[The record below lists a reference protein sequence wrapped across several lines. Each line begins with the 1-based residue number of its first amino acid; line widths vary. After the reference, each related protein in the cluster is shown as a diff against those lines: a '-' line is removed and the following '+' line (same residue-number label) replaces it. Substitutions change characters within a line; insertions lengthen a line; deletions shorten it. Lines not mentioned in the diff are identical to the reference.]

1 MKNIFKLMAAF
12 AATALLLPACNVDNV
27 NATYTDYSNSE
38 VTFSQSVI
46 VATELSADATSFT
59 IELSRNNAKDAVT
72 VSIDNSKV
80 PAEFNC
86 PNSVS
91 FAAGEYKAE
100 LLLNLTNLAVGTK
113 VTGTLAILTP
123 EAVNA
128 NVAKAITVN
137 FTLAKAYVWEN
148 YGWCNYTDDIVT
160 AFFGLPEIV
169 TYPVYVEK
177 AQGFDV
183 FRITDLY
190 GETYPYN
197 DPGDYTPGSK
207 VTINANDH
215 NNVIF
220 DQQNLGFDWGYGEW
234 YAWSLKGG
242 TYANGVI
249 TFPVN
254 GLAVGMPDAGE
265 TYANGSG
272 MFKLD
277 LNNPKNSK

>member
-1 MKNIFKLMAAF
+1 MAAF

-46 VATELSADATSFT
+46 VATELSADATSFA

-100 LLLNLTNLAVGTK
+100 LLLNIANLAVGTK
-113 VTGTLAILTP
+113 VAGTLAILTP

-137 FTLAKAYVWEN
+137 FTLAKAYTWET
-148 YGWCNYTDDIVT
+148 YGICKYTDDLVPTI
-160 AFFGLPEIV
+160 FGVPEIV
-169 TYPVYVEK
+169 TYDVEVDK
-177 AQGFDV
+177 AVGFNV
-183 FRITDLY
+183 FKIYEPY
-190 GETYPYN
+190 GAQYPYN
-197 DPGDYTPGSK
+197 EPGDFTPGA
-207 VTINANDH
+207 VWIINATDS
-215 NNVIF
+215 NNVNY
-220 DQQNLGFDWGYGEW
+220 DMTYLGMDWGYGEF
-234 YAWSLKGG
+234 YTYSTQPG
-242 TYANGVI
+242 TYSNGVI
-249 TFPVN
+249 TFPV
-254 GLAVGMPDAGE
+254 GGVVVGMDGYGE
-265 TYANGSG
+265 WDANGNG

-277 LNNPKNSK
+277 LNNPQSGK